1 MEVPWLTRL
10 VFGLVQSPL
19 IPEGTRE
26 EHLSSYIEK
35 YSAEIPEIRNDLCV
49 DDLVTGGENF
59 EQVVSLKYIAIDIFF
74 EVGFKIH
81 KWHSNVPASEG
92 KELVNETDQT
102 FAKQILGV
110 KLNEIKMLR
119 LSSKKD
125 KDMLV
130 VEISSEM
137 EKLTKQTIL
146 QKLASIYDPFGITS
160 PTTIIG
166 KCIYCDVCDS
176 KILWKKTL
184 PDWIVKKL
192 EEKGEET

>member
-1 MEVPWLTRL
+1 MEVLWFKRF

-19 IPEGTRE
+19 IPEGTKE

-35 YSAEIPEIRNDLCV
+35 YSAEIQEIRDDLCV

-81 KWHSNVPASEG
+81 KWHSNVPAFEG

-102 FAKQILGV
+102 FAKQTLGM
-110 KLNEIKMLR
+110 KLNEIRMLG
-119 LSSKKD
+119 LSWKKD
-125 KDMLV
+125 KDMLA

-137 EKLTKQTIL
+137 KKLTKQTIL
-146 QKLASIYDPFGITS
+146 QKLASIYVPLGITS
-160 PTTIIG
+160 PTTII
-166 KCIYCDVCDS
+166 
-176 KILWKKTL
+176 
-184 PDWIVKKL
+184 
-192 EEKGEET
+192 